1 MEYSRKLHVN
11 FQHLQSMKSTQF
23 ICLFMAFLY
32 TQACASNNNNT
43 PAANKATGVQETV
56 IAAHPALPDSFI
68 VGKVIDTV
76 ICATD
81 ATQSYALY
89 IPATKSKTALPVIYF
104 FDPHASGS
112 LPLYK
117 YQSLANTYGF
127 ILIGSNNSKNGN
139 DWQQTETIWQTLFD
153 DTRKRLNTDP
163 QRIYTVGFSG
173 GAKVAGYVAL
183 QHPGI
188 KGVIANGA
196 GLPDGAPADNYNF
209 SFTALAGE
217 GDMNMT
223 ELVAINAA
231 FDKTT
236 TRHRIILFNGKHE
249 WAPVKTMD
257 IAFAGLQFDAMF
269 NKLLPADETLIN
281 GFKNDSKNVVEGYC
295 NANNLVKAVAQC
307 TLTMNLLQGID
318 SAVSWFEKKG
328 TSISTLATYQQQMQ
342 AQQELLET
350 EQQIKAQYMQQFQQG
365 NMHYWTNT
373 ILGLQANAKAPT
385 AKGAMYQRLLAY
397 LSLAF
402 YSYSNQ
408 LIKNNQN
415 EAAQYFVTLYKMAD
429 ATNSEAWYFSA
440 ILQARKNELAAT
452 ESELQKAVSC
462 GFTDK
467 NRLRQQSEFKQ
478 VHVDY
483 VKIEKGMR

>member
-1 MEYSRKLHVN
+1 
-11 FQHLQSMKSTQF
+11 MKSAAIIHLFF
-23 ICLFMAFLY
+23 IALY
-32 TQACASNNNNT
+32 TQACANNNNN
-43 PAANKATGVQETV
+43 PAASNAISVRDTNVV
-56 IAAHPALPDSFI
+56 ARPALPDSFPA
-68 VGKVIDTV
+68 GKVIDTV
-76 ICATD
+76 ICSAD
-81 ATQSYALY
+81 ATQSYSLF
-89 IPATKSKTALPVIYF
+89 IPVIGNKRALPVIYF

-139 DWQQTETIWQTLFD
+139 NWQQTETIWQTLFD
-153 DTRKRLNTDP
+153 DTKKRLNIDP
-163 QRIYTVGFSG
+163 QRIYTAGFSG

-196 GLPDGAPADNYNF
+196 GLPDGAPADHYNF
-209 SFTALAGE
+209 SFSALAGE

-231 FDKTT
+231 FDKTS

-257 IAFAGLQFDAMF
+257 IVFTGLQFDAMY
-269 NKLLPADETLIN
+269 NKLLPVNDTLIN
-281 GFKNDSKNVVEGYC
+281 AYVNQSKNAVATYAK
-295 NANNLVKAVAQC
+295 ANNLVKVAAEC
-307 TLTMNLLQGID
+307 SLSSNLLQGLTNE
-318 SAVSWFEKKG
+318 VNWFKEKAASL
-328 TSISTLATYQQQMQ
+328 TSNSTYKQQLQ
-342 AQQELLET
+342 ALQQVLEK
-350 EQQIKAQYMQQFQQG
+350 EQQLKAQYMQQFQQG
-365 NMHYWTNT
+365 DLNYWTKT
-373 ILGLQANAKAPT
+373 INDLQAKAKAPT
-385 AKGAMYQRLLAY
+385 ATGAMYQRLLAY

-408 LIKNNQN
+408 LIKNNEN
-415 EAAQYFVTLYKMAD
+415 ETAQYFVTLYKMAD
-429 ATNSEAWYFSA
+429 STNSEAWYFSA
-440 ILQARKNELAAT
+440 LLQARKNELAAA
-452 ESELQKAVSC
+452 ENDLQKAVLC

-467 NRLRQQSEFKQ
+467 SRLRQQLEFKQ

>member
-1 MEYSRKLHVN
+1 
-11 FQHLQSMKSTQF
+11 MKSAAIIYLSF
-23 ICLFMAFLY
+23 IALY
-32 TQACASNNNNT
+32 TPACASNNNNQ
-43 PAANKATGVQETV
+43 PVDKATGVQDANDAT
-56 IAAHPALPDSFI
+56 PSALPDSFP

-76 ICATD
+76 LCASD
-81 ATQSYALY
+81 ATQSYSLF
-89 IPATKSKTALPVIYF
+89 IPAIGNKRALPVLYF

-139 DWQQTETIWQTLFD
+139 SWQQTETIWQNLFD
-153 DTRKRLNTDP
+153 DTKKRLNMDP
-163 QRIYTVGFSG
+163 QRIYTAGFSG
-173 GAKVAGYVAL
+173 GAKVAGYIAL

-196 GLPDGAPADNYNF
+196 GLPDGTPADNYNF

-231 FDKTT
+231 FNKTS

-257 IAFAGLQFDAMF
+257 IVFAGLQFDAMY
-269 NKLLPADETLIN
+269 NKLLPVNDTLIHAYVN
-281 GFKNDSKNVVEGYC
+281 QSR
-295 NANNLVKAVAQC
+295 NAVATYTKANSLVKAAAEC
-307 TLTMNLLQGID
+307 TLSFNLLQGLTNE
-318 SAVSWFEKKG
+318 VNWFKDKASSL
-328 TSISTLATYQQQMQ
+328 TNNATYQQQLQ
-342 AQQELLET
+342 AQQQVLQT
-350 EQQIKAQYMQQFQQG
+350 EQQLKAQYMQQFQQG
-365 NMHYWTNT
+365 DMNYWTKT
-373 ILGLQANAKAPT
+373 INDLQAKAKSPT
-385 AKGAMYQRLLAY
+385 AIGAMNQRLLAY

-408 LIKNNQN
+408 LIKNKEN

-440 ILQARKNELAAT
+440 ILQARKNELAAA
-452 ESELQKAVSC
+452 ESDLQKAVLC

-467 NRLRQQSEFKQ
+467 SRLRQQPEFNNLRLN
-478 VHVDY
+478 Y
-483 VKIEKGMR
+483 SKIEHGMKVNAKR

>member
-1 MEYSRKLHVN
+1 
-11 FQHLQSMKSTQF
+11 MKSVQF

-32 TQACASNNNNT
+32 TQACANNNNST
-43 PAANKATGVQETV
+43 AGDRAPNATTDTV
-56 IAAHPALPDSFI
+56 IAVPATLPDSFI

-81 ATQSYALY
+81 ATQSYAVY
-89 IPATKSKTALPVIYF
+89 IPDKGNKTALPVIYF

-139 DWQQTETIWQTLFD
+139 NWQQTETIWQTLFN
-153 DTRKRLNTDP
+153 DTRKRLNIDL
-163 QRIYTVGFSG
+163 QRIYTAGFSG

-209 SFTALAGE
+209 SFTAMAGE

-236 TRHRIILFNGKHE
+236 TRHRIILFNGKHA
-249 WAPVKTMD
+249 WAQVKTMD
-257 IAFAGLQFDAMF
+257 IAFAGLQFDAMY
-269 NKLLPADETLIN
+269 NKLLPVNVALIN
-281 GFKNDSKNVVEGYC
+281 GFKNESKNVVEGYY

-307 TLTMNLLQGID
+307 TLTVNLLKGID

-328 TSISTLATYQQQMQ
+328 ISISNLATYQQQWQ
-342 AQQELLET
+342 AQQQLMET
-350 EQQIKAQYMQQFQQG
+350 EQQIKAKYMQQFQQG

-373 ILGLQANAKAPT
+373 INDLQANAKAPT

-440 ILQARKNELAAT
+440 ILQARKNEVG
-452 ESELQKAVSC
+452 AVERDLLNAVKY
-462 GFTDK
+462 GFADK
-467 NRLRQQSEFKQ
+467 ERLHQQAEFRAIGMNFS
-478 VHVDY
+478 
-483 VKIEKGMR
+483 KIEHGMK

>member
-1 MEYSRKLHVN
+1 
-11 FQHLQSMKSTQF
+11 MKSTQI
-23 ICLFMAFLY
+23 ICLFISALY
-32 TQACASNNNNT
+32 TQACANNNN
-43 PAANKATGVQETV
+43 AAGGDMETNLKDTMVATS
-56 IAAHPALPDSFI
+56 PPRPDSFPL
-68 VGKVIDTV
+68 GKVIDTV
-76 ICATD
+76 TCSADT
-81 ATQSYALY
+81 TQSYALY
-89 IPATKSKTALPVIYF
+89 IPATKNKRALPVIYF

-117 YQSLANTYGF
+117 YQSLANLYGF

-139 DWQQTETIWQTLFD
+139 DWQHTETIWQALFD
-153 DTRKRLNTDP
+153 DTKKRLPIDP
-163 QRIYTVGFSG
+163 QRIYTTGFSG

-183 QHPGI
+183 QHPEI

-231 FDKTT
+231 FDKTR

-257 IAFAGLQFDAMF
+257 NAFAGLQFDAMY
-269 NKLLPADETLIN
+269 NKWLPANEALIN
-281 GFKNDSKNVVEGYC
+281 GFKNDSKSVVEGYC
-295 NANNLVKAVAQC
+295 NANNLVKAMAQC
-307 TLTMNLLQGID
+307 TLTVNLLKGID
-318 SAVSWFEKKG
+318 SSVGWFEKKAAA
-328 TSISTLATYQQQMQ
+328 ISNLAAYQQQLQ
-342 AQQELLET
+342 AQQQLLET

-365 NMHYWTNT
+365 DMIYWTKT
-373 ILGLQANAKAPT
+373 ISALEAKAKALT
-385 AKGAMYQRLLAY
+385 AAGAMYQRLLAY

-408 LIKNNQN
+408 LIKGNQN
-415 EAAQYFVTLYKMAD
+415 EAAEYFVALYKMAD

-440 ILQARKNELAAT
+440 ILQARKNEMTAA
-452 ESELQKAVSC
+452 ESDLHKAVLY

-467 NRLRQQSEFKQ
+467 DRLHQQPEFGNGRLN
-478 VHVDY
+478 Y
-483 VKIEKGMR
+483 TKIEQAMRNAERKTLNAAITK

>member
-1 MEYSRKLHVN
+1 
-11 FQHLQSMKSTQF
+11 MKSSRF
-23 ICLFMAFLY
+23 IGLFLVVLF
-32 TQACASNNNNT
+32 TQACAGNDSNP
-43 PAANKATGVQETV
+43 PASKATGVQNPVT
-56 IAAHPALPDSFI
+56 AHPALPDSFP

-76 ICATD
+76 ICVAD
-81 ATQSYALY
+81 ATQSYSLF
-89 IPATKSKTALPVIYF
+89 IPANGNKKALPVIYF

-117 YQSLANTYGF
+117 YQSLANAYGF

-139 DWQQTETIWQTLFD
+139 NWQQTETIWQTLFD
-153 DTRKRLNTDP
+153 DTKKRLAVDP
-163 QRIYTVGFSG
+163 QRIYTAGFSG

-183 QHPGI
+183 QHPEI

-231 FDKTT
+231 FDKTS

-249 WAPVKTMD
+249 WAPIKTMD
-257 IAFAGLQFDAMF
+257 IVFAGLQFDAMV
-269 NKLLPADETLIN
+269 NKLLPVNDSLIN
-281 GFKNDSKNVVEGYC
+281 AHVKQSR
-295 NANNLVKAVAQC
+295 NAIATYTKTNSLVKVAAEC
-307 TLTMNLLQGID
+307 SLSSNLLQGLTNE
-318 SAVSWFEKKG
+318 VNWFKDKAASL
-328 TSISTLATYQQQMQ
+328 TNNVAYQQQLQ
-342 AQQELLET
+342 AQQQLLET
-350 EQQIKAQYMQQFQQG
+350 EQQLKAQYMQQFQQG
-365 NMHYWTNT
+365 DMNYWTKT
-373 ILGLQANAKAPT
+373 INDLQAKAKAPT
-385 AKGAMYQRLLAY
+385 ANGAMYQRLLAY

-408 LIKNNQN
+408 LIKNQEN
-415 EAAQYFVTLYKMAD
+415 ETAQYFVTLYKMAD

-440 ILQARKNELAAT
+440 ILHARKNELTGA
-452 ESELQKAVSC
+452 EHDLQKAVLC

-467 NRLRQQSEFKQ
+467 SRLRQQPEFKQ

-483 VKIEKGMR
+483 AKIEKEMKH